1 MPTPIDKLKIP
12 TQLDGRRKITD
23 EQKQEVHRLYHI
35 EQQPIRRIAAT
46 TGVSRRSV
54 QFILFPERLK
64 TVQDRAKE
72 VKRWQPYNTKEYHGP
87 AMKKIRAKKKLL
99 REQGII

>member
-1 MPTPIDKLKIP
+1 MPTPLDKLKIP
-12 TQLDGRRKITD
+12 THLDGRRKIID
-23 EQKQEVHRLYHI
+23 EQKQAVHRLYHI

-64 TVQDRAKE
+64 AVQDRAKE
-72 VKRWQPYNTKEYHGP
+72 VKRWENYNTKEYHTP
-87 AMKKIRAKKKLL
+87 AIQKNRAKKKLL